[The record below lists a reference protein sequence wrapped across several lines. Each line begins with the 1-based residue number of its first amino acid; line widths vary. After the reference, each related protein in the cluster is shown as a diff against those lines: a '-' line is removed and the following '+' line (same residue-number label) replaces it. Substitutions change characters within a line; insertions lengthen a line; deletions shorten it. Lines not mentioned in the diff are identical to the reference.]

1 MKIKINSRGKKWL
14 FSSWNPIKY
23 DKLFLRAILARRYS
37 KSCFIYQHYRVRC
50 WWRQTHRDF
59 SFVRSITKEMW
70 RLHIYRWL
78 PEKQDTSLTLP
89 LYFLNHTI
97 ISIYHTNFLY
107 HTCGWFLSSFY
118 LHVDFILFLFMA
130 DVEVSSLLFA
140 SYLGELNLTSPFK
153 IIICLHYLLQVQ
165 IHINIGR

>member
-97 ISIYHTNFLY
+97 ISIYHTIFFISYLWVIY
-107 HTCGWFLSSFY
+107 YQLLFTRWFY
-118 LHVDFILFLFMA
+118 FILIYGWCRS
-130 DVEVSSLLFA
+130 VISLVCIL
-140 SYLGELNLTSPFK
+140 SWRT
-153 IIICLHYLLQVQ
+153 
-165 IHINIGR
+165 